1 MQKDQIKRQDEQL
14 GDVINVV
21 KMTKYAAEDTG
32 KELKDQNVML
42 DRLGRRI
49 DETDA
54 NMVAVDN
61 KMKHLLKSSKQMWLW
76 IVIIVELVILIMT
89 LSL

>member
-1 MQKDQIKRQDEQL
+1 
-14 GDVINVV
+14 
-21 KMTKYAAEDTG
+21 MTKYATEDTG

-76 IVIIVELVILIMT
+76 IVIVVELVILIMT